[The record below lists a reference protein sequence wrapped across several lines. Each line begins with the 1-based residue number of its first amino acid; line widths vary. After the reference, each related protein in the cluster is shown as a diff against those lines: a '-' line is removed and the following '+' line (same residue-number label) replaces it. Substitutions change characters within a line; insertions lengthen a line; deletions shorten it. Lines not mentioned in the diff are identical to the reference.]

1 MEAVPDVGG
10 REQGDGMEKE
20 EDEQHIKTFKDQD
33 QPPLPP
39 PTSNLPDTHQK
50 QEKEEEAV
58 PPICQMSEPLI
69 NNASSSPSMES
80 AKIIRKSTGLL
91 LPEAGG
97 LVVSKLP
104 PIHDNVDLRPTI
116 PVCYQHQQPTSHC
129 MSYDQKPGERLMSA
143 EKAKVYPMGTLPPAV
158 RKQREPKFVPYEPYK
173 ASPLLAGIGNTFFT
187 HCHRELSPSWKAKA
201 REKSQNWFKAELI
214 DRVVDLQWK
223 VLLP

>member
-1 MEAVPDVGG
+1 MWDTWCRCGGLSWALGTHQRRSRRLRYRARAPECFLYKIHFQDMKPSLTDMEAVPDVGG

-116 PVCYQHQQPTSHC
+116 PVC
-129 MSYDQKPGERLMSA
+129 
-143 EKAKVYPMGTLPPAV
+143 
-158 RKQREPKFVPYEPYK
+158 
-173 ASPLLAGIGNTFFT
+173 
-187 HCHRELSPSWKAKA
+187 
-201 REKSQNWFKAELI
+201 
-214 DRVVDLQWK
+214 
-223 VLLP
+223 

>member
-1 MEAVPDVGG
+1 MKPSLTDMEAVPDVGG

-69 NNASSSPSMES
+69 NNAPSSSSMES

-116 PVCYQHQQPTSHC
+116 PVGYSNSIQQVIICPMIRSR
-129 MSYDQKPGERLMSA
+129 ER
-143 EKAKVYPMGTLPPAV
+143 G
-158 RKQREPKFVPYEPYK
+158 
-173 ASPLLAGIGNTFFT
+173 
-187 HCHRELSPSWKAKA
+187 
-201 REKSQNWFKAELI
+201 
-214 DRVVDLQWK
+214 
-223 VLLP
+223 